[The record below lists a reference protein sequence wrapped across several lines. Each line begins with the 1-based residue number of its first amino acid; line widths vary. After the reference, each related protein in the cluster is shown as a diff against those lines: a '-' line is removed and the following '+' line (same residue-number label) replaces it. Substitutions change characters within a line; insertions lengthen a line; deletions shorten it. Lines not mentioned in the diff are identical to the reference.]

1 MSQLS
6 ILPVKKKP
14 QYYFPCLIRKI
25 LVAFKQDNICEGTF
39 VTGKEIYTCKGL
51 LSAVA
56 TVYVNE
62 QFYLDINT

>member
-1 MSQLS
+1 M
-6 ILPVKKKP
+6 
-14 QYYFPCLIRKI
+14 
-25 LVAFKQDNICEGTF
+25 AFKQDDICEGTF